1 MFWNLSVISFF
12 LFQSVYVEF
21 LNTGICFSRI
31 GRVYW
36 PFPLPQSIFIG
47 RCAHLIGHIKHEMMH
62 TMGFYHEHSRSD
74 RDDYINIE
82 WDNISDGREDQF
94 ETYRY
99 WLIKRCD
106 ILFSKIVNSY
116 SRNGRSIIFPTIID
130 GQLRLEKD
138 MITTRSCTIH
148 PKRFQNN
155 PSEMSRC

>member
-1 MFWNLSVISFF
+1 MSFLSFC

-21 LNTGICFSRI
+21 LSTGICFSRI

-99 WLIKRCD
+99 RLIKKCY
-106 ILFSKIVNSY
+106 ILFSKYSY
-116 SRNGRSIIFPTIID
+116 CKNGRLIIFPTIID
-130 GQLRLEKD
+130 GQLHLEKD

-155 PSEMSRC
+155 LSEMNRC

>member
-1 MFWNLSVISFF
+1 MDPEIWWGKKGLIYHLKRWEIIDWKVIWNLSIVSFL

-99 WLIKRCD
+99 RLIKKCY
-106 ILFSKIVNSY
+106 ILF
-116 SRNGRSIIFPTIID
+116 FLL
-130 GQLRLEKD
+130 Q
-138 MITTRSCTIH
+138 
-148 PKRFQNN
+148 KR
-155 PSEMSRC
+155 